1 MAEPSLHEKL
11 EEVFDADS
19 SSDESSTVVE
29 ESPPVVDEPVVD
41 ESPATG
47 EESEAGGEEGESSGD
62 ERTAVE
68 VAGQQEE
75 GEGEVQAEVEE
86 EQAPTGLK
94 PPSSWKP
101 AMREKF
107 SALPDDVQREVLR
120 REVDI
125 AKGMEIAA
133 DARRFKQ
140 EFDTHVAP
148 YAAEIASRGVSA
160 MDAFDNYLQTAYA
173 LRHAP
178 AQEKASLVAGMIQ
191 QYGIDIGTLDQI
203 LTNQIENPGAPAGG
217 GNGVDPTIAA
227 AVNQA
232 LAPYQQMFGSIQ
244 EREMRSAEQVQSDV
258 KSEIEVFKAD
268 EKNEFFED
276 VKVEMGNFLEAAA
289 MRSQPMTLQEAY
301 DRAILL
307 RPELA
312 EIVAQR
318 KLQSEASARTSAA
331 AAAKAKAV
339 GITGSSP
346 DSGSGRASP
355 QSLRGAIEAAIDS
368 TDL

>member
-1 MAEPSLHEKL
+1 MPPESLKESLEAAFDEDPS
-11 EEVFDADS
+11 VTDS
-19 SSDESSTVVE
+19 VDTPPVDET
-29 ESPPVVDEPVVD
+29 PPVVDEPVVD
-41 ESPATG
+41 DPPAT
-47 EESEAGGEEGESSGD
+47 EATPTEGKPAPGD
-62 ERTAVE
+62 DRTAIE
-68 VAGQQEE
+68 AAGDKE
-75 GEGEVQAEVEE
+75 GEGDKEGDEVTAT
-86 EQAPTGLK
+86 TGLK

-101 AMREKF
+101 SMRDKF
-107 SALPDDVQREVLR
+107 TALPEDVQREVLR

-125 AKGMEIAA
+125 SKGMEIAA
-133 DARRFKQ
+133 ESRKFKQ

-191 QYGIDIGTLDQI
+191 QYGVDIGTLDQI
-203 LTNQIENPGAPAGG
+203 LTQHIENPGAAPGG
-217 GNGVDPTIAA
+217 GNGVDPSVAA
-227 AVNQA
+227 AVTQA
-232 LAPYQQMFGSIQ
+232 LQPYQQMFSNIQ
-244 EREMRSAEQVQSDV
+244 QREIRSAEQTQADV
-258 KSEIEVFKAD
+258 TSEISVFKAD
-268 EKNEFFED
+268 AANEFFED
-276 VKVEMGNFLEAAA
+276 VKSEMGNFLEAAA

-318 KLQSEASARTSAA
+318 KLQTQAEAKTSAA

-346 DSGSGRASP
+346 DTGSGRAP
-355 QSLRGAIEAAIDS
+355 AKSLRGAIEAAIDS
-368 TDL
+368 TDIV

>member
-1 MAEPSLHEKL
+1 MGESLKESLEAAFDEDPS
-11 EEVFDADS
+11 VTDS
-19 SSDESSTVVE
+19 VDTPPVDET
-29 ESPPVVDEPVVD
+29 PPVVDEPVVD
-41 ESPATG
+41 EPKSTEATPT
-47 EESEAGGEEGESSGD
+47 EGEPAPDGD

-68 VAGQQEE
+68 AAVKE
-75 GEGEVQAEVEE
+75 GVKEGEVKEEV
-86 EQAPTGLK
+86 QAPVGLR

-101 AMREKF
+101 SMRDKF
-107 SALPDDVQREVLR
+107 LTLPEDVQREVLR

-125 AKGMEIAA
+125 SKGMEIAA
-133 DARRFKQ
+133 ESRKFKQ

-178 AQEKASLVAGMIQ
+178 TQEKASLVAGMIQ
-191 QYGIDIGTLDQI
+191 QYGIDLPTLDQI
-203 LTNQIENPGAPAGG
+203 LTNQIENPGAPGGG
-217 GNGVDPTIAA
+217 GNGVDPSVAA

-232 LAPYQQMFGSIQ
+232 LQPYQQMFSNIQ
-244 EREMRSAEQVQSDV
+244 QREIRSAEQTQTDV
-258 KSEIEVFKAD
+258 TSEIATFKAD
-268 EKNEFFED
+268 DANEFFED

-289 MRSQPMTLQEAY
+289 MRSQPMTLQDAY

-318 KLQSEASARTSAA
+318 KLQTQAEAKTSAA

-339 GITGSSP
+339 GITGTSP
-346 DSGSGRASP
+346 DVGSGRAQA

-368 TDL
+368 TDM